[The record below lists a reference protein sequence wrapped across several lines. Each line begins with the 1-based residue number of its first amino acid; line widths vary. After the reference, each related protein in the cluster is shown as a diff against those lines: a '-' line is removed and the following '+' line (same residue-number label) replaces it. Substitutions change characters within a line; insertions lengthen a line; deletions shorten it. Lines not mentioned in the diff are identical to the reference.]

1 MFTCLPTSRP
11 LPTYPLSPSA
21 RLMHA
26 WLQGRIRLTFDGS
39 GWVKL
44 NFDGSIT
51 WTIWVKLNYISQM
64 RGSQVII
71 RRSMPKG
78 YPRELENCNKIF
90 LCSQTGTPTDEKGL
104 NDSIEDKVGNSF

>member
-1 MFTCLPTSRP
+1 MDL
-11 LPTYPLSPSA
+11 
-21 RLMHA
+21 
-26 WLQGRIRLTFDGS
+26 DGS
-39 GWVKL
+39 KYIH
-44 NFDGSIT
+44 FDEST
-51 WTIWVKLNYISQM
+51 YVSNLNYISQM

-104 NDSIEDKVGNSF
+104 NDSIEDKVGSCF

>member
-1 MFTCLPTSRP
+1 MDL
-11 LPTYPLSPSA
+11 
-21 RLMHA
+21 
-26 WLQGRIRLTFDGS
+26 DGS
-39 GWVKL
+39 KYIH
-44 NFDGSIT
+44 FDEST
-51 WTIWVKLNYISQM
+51 YVSNYISQM

-104 NDSIEDKVGNSF
+104 NDSIEDKVESCF